1 MKKAQSRLQNCW
13 SAEIYMVWRTADLL
27 KWSKQQNESS
37 LYNYT
42 NIQQFTQEKKG
53 LSVLQQATCITWR
66 EKNTTEDKQELQVDK
81 KQRKQNRFGT
91 PIKNHSLQ

>member
-1 MKKAQSRLQNCW
+1 MQVKFEKSPKQVAKQWW

-27 KWSKQQNESS
+27 KWSKQQNECS

-53 LSVLQQATCITWR
+53 LCSPAASNL
-66 EKNTTEDKQELQVDK
+66 
-81 KQRKQNRFGT
+81 
-91 PIKNHSLQ
+91 H